1 MTQFPHRYTTLP
13 GHDPSKVRQIT
24 CPALSALL
32 AEKAP
37 LVTQLSL
44 ASQQLRGMLDAGE
57 LDALPSD
64 TRMQIVGLSIFLA
77 GAAARVPE
85 ATGNGSK

>member
-1 MTQFPHRYTTLP
+1 MNRASPHSFTTLP
-13 GHDPSKVRQIT
+13 GHDPSKVRPIT
-24 CPALSALL
+24 CPHLSALL
-32 AEKAP
+32 SDDAP
-37 LVTQLSL
+37 LVTQLRT

-77 GAAARVPE
+77 GAAARV
-85 ATGNGSK
+85 GGQ